1 MRDVRSPWLPLVA
14 GAVFALSAG
23 EAGAQYSSSMRPPT
37 MTVAPRITPMA
48 PVTPTLRPQIHYN
61 LMSDQD
67 GPRKP
72 PPRKPPS
79 AQGPSGPNG
88 PSTAQNAPRRA
99 PVTAAA
105 QIRSVPNEVVIE
117 VAGSPSDAQVVAL
130 AGRHRLT
137 RMESQ
142 PFGLTNSTYFRW
154 QIRDGRSVSEVVT
167 QLRADPNITS
177 VQPNHIFTLNQS
189 AVAGLHR
196 GIGADPSQYAAGKL
210 RLKQA
215 HGLSRGDNVLV
226 AVIDS
231 GIDVTHPELVGVI
244 AGTFDPLK
252 SDEGP
257 HAHGTGVAGLI
268 AGHGR
273 LTGAAPSSQI
283 LAVRAFSVTGK
294 SAEGNTFAILKSL
307 EWSVARG
314 ARIINMS
321 FAGPN
326 DPAIGR
332 ALAGAFKKGVVLIA
346 AAGNAGPKSPPLF
359 PASDPNVI
367 AVSATDI
374 DDKIFSASNRGKHVA
389 ITAPGVDILVSAPDG
404 AYTVASGTSFSAPQ
418 VSGIAA
424 LLLSRKPDMTPD
436 AVREVLMSTA
446 RDLGPKGRDEQFGAG
461 LVDAMAAIS
470 AVGPAAIDT
479 ADRQPI
485 QVRR

>member
-1 MRDVRSPWLPLVA
+1 MRETRSPWLPLLA

-23 EAGAQYSSSMRPPT
+23 EADAQYSMRAPS

-48 PVTPTLRPQIHYN
+48 PVTPSLRPQIHYN

-67 GPRKP
+67 GPAQ
-72 PPRKPPS
+72 PPRKPPT

-88 PSTAQNAPRRA
+88 PSSAQNAPRRA
-99 PVTAAA
+99 APVTAAA
-105 QIRSVPNEVVIE
+105 QVRSVPNEVVIE
-117 VAGSPSDAQVVAL
+117 VAGSPSDAQVTAL
-130 AGRHRLT
+130 ASRHRLT

-154 QIRDGRSVSEVVT
+154 QIRDGRSVSDVVA
-167 QLRADPNITS
+167 QLRADPTITS
-177 VQPNHIFTLNQS
+177 VQPNQIFTLNQS
-189 AVAGLHR
+189 AVASLPRSAG
-196 GIGADPSQYAAGKL
+196 DPSQYAVGKL

-215 HGLSRGDNVLV
+215 HGLSRGENVLV

-231 GIDVTHPELVGVI
+231 AIDVSHPELIGVI
-244 AGTFDPLK
+244 AGTFDPLQ

-268 AGHGR
+268 AGHAR

-283 LAVRAFSVTGK
+283 LAVRAFAVSGK

-307 EWSVARG
+307 EWSVSRG

-332 ALAGAFKKGVVLIA
+332 ALAGAHKKGVVLIA

-424 LLLSRKPDMTPD
+424 LLLSRKPNMTPD
-436 AVREVLMSTA
+436 EVRDILMSTA
-446 RDLGPKGRDEQFGAG
+446 RDLGPKGRDDQFGAG
-461 LVDAMAAIS
+461 LVDAMAALS
-470 AVGPAAIDT
+470 AIAPASIDT
-479 ADRQPI
+479 AGRPQPI
-485 QVRR
+485 QVSR